1 MMCEEYSHRYGTTS
15 AKAIGTEEKMSLKIC
30 NICNKHLINAVEC
43 PDCADIECSS
53 RGFRSPASAG
63 RTLLITALLGL
74 GTTACGDKE
83 GEDTAISEPSEDPQ
97 PAYGV
102 PEIPESEE

>member
-1 MMCEEYSHRYGTTS
+1 
-15 AKAIGTEEKMSLKIC
+15 MSLKIC
-30 NICNKHLINAVEC
+30 NICHKHLINAVEC
-43 PDCADIECSS
+43 PECADIECSS

-63 RTLLITALLGL
+63 RALLITALLGL

-83 GEDTAISEPSEDPQ
+83 DEDTAISEPSEDPQ

-102 PEIPESEE
+102 PETLEGEE

>member
-1 MMCEEYSHRYGTTS
+1 MEE
-15 AKAIGTEEKMSLKIC
+15 SLSLQIC
-30 NICNKHLINAVEC
+30 NICHKHLINAVEC

-53 RGFRSPASAG
+53 QRLRSPASAG
-63 RTLLITALLGL
+63 RALFITALLGL
-74 GTTACGDKE
+74 GTTACGDKD

-102 PEIPESEE
+102 AEMPEEEE